1 MFSDESVKLELG
13 NPRQFHFSPELLDS
27 ISGFLLQLCEEVD
40 DQSFSNSVILLLQA
54 FDGETLLNQEHEELI
69 LTTLHRLRKT
79 IGLNSYCLLKG
90 ILFYHKHEPEK
101 LEKWFRLIAMNSL
114 EGHEYTLYQI
124 MAGNRMN

>member
-1 MFSDESVKLELG
+1 MYSDEPVKLALEY
-13 NPRQFHFSPELLDS
+13 PSQFNFSPELLDS
-27 ISGFLLQLCEEVD
+27 ISSILLQLCEEVD
-40 DQSFSNSVILLLQA
+40 DQSFSDSVVILLQA
-54 FDGETLLNQEHEELI
+54 FDGETQLNSDHEELI
-69 LTTLHRLRKT
+69 LTTLQRLRKT

-124 MAGNRMN
+124 MSGSRVN